1 MLRSTKE
8 RLEVKDGREKA
19 KTRTAGRTKQP
30 LKTICPKCE
39 KEYLKTAFGTDKKQ
53 FKRIGQYCPNP
64 SCDYILKDFVELEDT
79 ENIDEVEEDTKGT
92 DKANKIKKLT
102 AEFVKKHEELSR
114 LAEQINELET
124 E

>member
-1 MLRSTKE
+1 MTEKKRRQGQPGTKT
-8 RLEVKDGREKA
+8 V
-19 KTRTAGRTKQP
+19 
-30 LKTICPKCE
+30 KTICPKCE
-39 KEYLKTAFGTDKKQ
+39 QEYLKTAFGTDKKQ